1 MVKLDTMN
9 KKATENTCHHMNS
22 QNDCWMMQLKA
33 IEEEYYSIGN
43 LKSYSWTMYIFCISL
58 HCDVLDTNGL

>member
-33 IEEEYYSIGN
+33 IEEEYYSIG
-43 LKSYSWTMYIFCISL
+43 I
-58 HCDVLDTNGL
+58 